1 MICSR
6 LNAKCQR
13 RWFFY
18 SEVKGLSMSIHH
30 DLTRRQFI
38 KNLGVAGTGFTVG
51 VALSG
56 CSMAP
61 SAAPVRAGFEAVGG
75 SERLVPCAERSSPA
89 AV

>member
-61 SAAPVRAGFEAVGG
+61 SAAPVRQKPNIVFIFTDDHAVQSIG
-75 SERLVPCAERSSPA
+75 A
-89 AV
+89 